1 MAEELPLASLFVINE
16 KLRCDTL
23 NDAIELANN
32 IFWTVQCRTLMLKY
46 NADNCTIEDVIDEF
60 SGDDKTE
67 EEKSNL
73 NSPLPL
79 NIPHIAAAVNT
90 YGLFKGVEPEYIN
103 LSEKLVDLC
112 KRVNRQTGVGYK
124 RVILFTAMVT

>member
-1 MAEELPLASLFVINE
+1 MTKEIRS
-16 KLRCDTL
+16 K
-23 NDAIELANN
+23 
-32 IFWTVQCRTLMLKY
+32 
-46 NADNCTIEDVIDEF
+46 NARYGIVARMQ
-60 SGDDKTE
+60 TE

-73 NSPLPL
+73 NPPLPL